1 MVRVFAA
8 AAAASLV
15 LAASPLA
22 PVASAAGGDQT
33 IRVQNGQIRCLL
45 SADWK
50 GQGRSATVCGRA
62 DGGPF
67 GVSPAPLNLVVVLGS
82 GQLWFEAGTLPDP
95 AGDVVLGVGQTSTV
109 NGWNI
114 KSEELQTLIWND
126 DGGHGLRI
134 NPVDAA
140 AIWI

>member
-1 MVRVFAA
+1 MIRVLTAA
-8 AAAASLV
+8 TAALLV
-15 LAASPLA
+15 LGASPLA
-22 PVASAAGGDQT
+22 TAAAADGDQT
-33 IRVQNGQIRCLL
+33 LRLQNGQIRCLL

-50 GQGRSATVCGRA
+50 GEGVPATVCGRA

-82 GQLWFEAGTLPDP
+82 GETWFEEGTLPDP
-95 AGDVVLGVGQTSTV
+95 AGDVVLGVGQTYAA

-114 KSEELQTLIWND
+114 KSEKLQTLIWND
-126 DGGHGLRI
+126 NGGHGLRV